1 MLVECIVF
9 KLNNIDYCLNIN
21 NVKEIINYPKNITIL
36 PNVDESINGLINL
49 RGEVVPVINLK
60 KYFKINEK
68 NENKDDMVII
78 VKLTDK
84 RMIGFIVDFVT
95 AIEKIEMD
103 DSILPNMINNPLP
116 SEFIEKYI
124 KIEEN
129 KMYVLLNI
137 DKVFAKERILNL

>member
-1 MLVECIVF
+1 MLVEYIVF

-60 KYFKINEK
+60 KYFKINEN

-103 DSILPNMINNPLP
+103 NSILPNMINNPLP

-137 DKVFAKERILNL
+137 DKVFSKERILNL